1 MRVHCPTCL
10 ELFTPEEDLR
20 SPPCGHVFHH
30 ECIQKWLRNKRGSAA
45 GPDCPQC
52 RKPADLNSLM
62 RIYLAEADCDSQ
74 EDGDKDFERKLDDM
88 EQRVELAE
96 AERNSM
102 FDRVVELED
111 DLKEKVEQLTKEK
124 LEQTRMKSDF
134 TVLREKLNRYESE
147 KKETEKLKN
156 KWLTSKKLLQDLEEK
171 QGILKVKL
179 SKSEKIREELEKQRK
194 QAERDE
200 QKAENELEYLNIT
213 SSPSSLVA
221 AKWADEE
228 FIPSS
233 EDVESA
239 VTLGG

>member
-1 MRVHCPTCL
+1 
-10 ELFTPEEDLR
+10 
-20 SPPCGHVFHH
+20 
-30 ECIQKWLRNKRGSAA
+30 
-45 GPDCPQC
+45 
-52 RKPADLNSLM
+52 M

-111 DLKEKVEQLTKEK
+111 DLKEKVKQLTKEK
-124 LEQTRMKSDF
+124 SEQTRMKSDI

-194 QAERDE
+194 QAGRDQ

-221 AKWADEE
+221 AKWADKE